1 MKLWIARDK
10 QDYLGLYY
18 EKPTWKEHGLVQI
31 EDWYDGG
38 FLGYLDNNEFPEV
51 TFENSPQE
59 VELTLCNHIDT
70 VNIQDCNPKKQT
82 CVLTNHGIVTD
93 VIFK

>member
-18 EKPTWKEHGLVQI
+18 EKPTWKKSSLSQI

-38 FLGYLDNNEFPEV
+38 FLGYLDKNQFPEV

-59 VELTLCNHIDT
+59 VELKLI
-70 VNIQDCNPKKQT
+70 KE
-82 CVLTNHGIVTD
+82 L
-93 VIFK
+93 

>member
-10 QDYLGLYY
+10 QGYLGLYY
-18 EKPTWKEHGLVQI
+18 DKPRWERHGFSQI

-38 FLGYLDNNEFPEV
+38 FLGYLDSDEFSKV

-59 VELTLCNHIDT
+59 VELTI
-70 VNIQDCNPKKQT
+70 K
-82 CVLTNHGIVTD
+82 D
-93 VIFK
+93 VCLKV